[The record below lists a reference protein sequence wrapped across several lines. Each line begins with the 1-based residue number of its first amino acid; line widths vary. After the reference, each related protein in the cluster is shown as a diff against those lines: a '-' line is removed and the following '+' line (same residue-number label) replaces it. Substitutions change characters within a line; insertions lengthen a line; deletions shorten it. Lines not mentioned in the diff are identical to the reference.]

1 MPQDNSL
8 DPLMLALGNKYLE
21 SDPTPVGQKKAAVA
35 ATAERKKAELS
46 GQSYQDVLDRRI
58 NEQIAASISSV
69 APAMDEF
76 TAAREEMRGR
86 EYDTLGRPIAS
97 AIEDNV
103 RNLAGSATTLVTGTL
118 GAGLSLAGEN
128 LDPTRKIKAAGKALG
143 MDVDV
148 GPGYVAEA
156 FSDAGRAVAD
166 VGSQIQRKL
175 KSYNSWQAQLVAARA
190 AERNAKSQ
198 AKHQLSYDEAIAA
211 GGNETWEGAKK
222 FGKDLGTAAL
232 HAAEDP
238 NLLFDT
244 VVEQVPSLAGGLAA
258 RGMVGARAISIRAAE
273 FAAKA
278 GLKEATPAMLR
289 KAATEL
295 GRGPLA
301 LTTGSMEAGGAY
313 AQAVGEVLSL
323 DAKQLA
329 AQYPEV
335 LGRLKAGESL
345 TDVREDI
352 ADRVATKAA
361 MIQGLAAAGIG
372 QLSARFALTPGT
384 TSGLRETAA
393 DVVQEG
399 TEEMLQGASGALA
412 QNVSEISEGN
422 VQTKLS
428 DDVANSMGTSLVA
441 GMGMPVLTESVGT
454 AAKGAAT
461 FLENAGPI
469 TKQVFSGLGSA
480 AVGAAK
486 LSGKALGGLAK
497 MRTEFDKAGEAG
509 RQEHE
514 EAVTK
519 VTSGFAERLAQI
531 PGMEGALEALNQ
543 EGFKGLSPELQARLG
558 SLMYG
563 DTAGTEGSPGFNQ
576 LISLPKMQ
584 RLYAQIKNDDEIEQE
599 SKDALRNQL
608 IVTSRGVARAVSNLE
623 ALRDA
628 APEDQRA
635 AYDEAISLGSAVL
648 VSGAPILDA
657 EAASQI
663 SPEQLK
669 QLSENLPASPEA
681 MAQLTPVERDQ
692 VANLMTQVHTAV
704 LQNPN
709 NLTSEILQK
718 IRPLYQDMSEE
729 DVQAFDRAQ
738 ELVDQ
743 QEQYTQQWAA
753 VNAGASGKTPN
764 IVSNEIRNK
773 YFALGKGARLPS
785 MREFTSTILTAFTNG
800 QDAAAIKQLQ
810 KLQAFAQHLRAR
822 AESYDS
828 AALKQIEK
836 RATDPNAFEEQTPTG
851 FRALVGGELSDEESG
866 WVRLNQHTSR
876 RLMDAV
882 RLDATHV
889 INTYNTLL
897 RNARPEAARAAG
909 LEAVDALDV
918 PRWPAALQA
927 SGFKVAQTNNYPIPS
942 VPGSPA
948 KPAVAESSQEPV
960 QAAPVKTAPVAAPEA
975 KSSGQAEASEPVV
988 VNSDS
993 EPTEDDIEA
1002 SRAKAEQEISKG
1014 ETPSRRFMRGLKF
1027 KGTLG
1032 DQNFHLIE
1040 PVLGIELQGSNDEF
1054 TAEDFKKAFPFLS
1067 DEAAKASEKR
1077 FADGAGLG
1085 EYVEILEAIEG
1096 RKELFDRNG
1105 NLFDEKPKPAKPAV
1119 AESSQEPV
1127 QAAPAETAPTP
1138 NPEASE
1144 ERAEAPAKPKS
1155 RISPEQLARLTDEGL
1170 DRRLVPLED
1179 RRATGTATEE
1189 DNLTYRALVDELERR
1204 ETVAAA
1210 ALEAEA
1216 IADAAREEV
1225 PAGEAGP
1232 GISSPEENPAGQAS
1246 PAPADTRT
1254 LDDALDL
1261 TVDEYL
1267 AEVNPGGKELRQEDA
1282 DQLDAAGVVLPAD
1295 AKLVASDEDGVSFYE
1310 AADGVYA
1317 TVNGTPAGYIVSQD
1331 GETVNYVAPEFRK
1344 KKGDESPNL
1353 RLGTRLAEKWIQ
1365 ARPFAPSGG
1374 FSPAGRRARAA
1385 AFQNLQRARAAQRGG
1400 GTMQERFPGL
1410 TDLGEKKSLRN
1421 RFLSGFVPNL
1431 RSQSVIVRSVNGLK
1445 DLFAAMNAGAAALAQ
1460 MVPVDKISFSEA
1472 QLRGTK
1478 TFFRDLVFPLHQGLE
1493 TYLVNVGKG
1502 SVDGVKKSKMK
1513 RIFARFFEKPEF
1525 IWTRPDKAGLHY
1537 TIAGEGQDRVYHP
1550 KVLQAM
1556 ALAGSM
1562 GMARLKDSDSLVD
1575 DDTFTDMFF
1584 NGVVP
1589 QEVLELISQ
1598 GAALLS
1604 GLQTDLGESAMRYM
1618 GVQVNNSAS
1627 RTDSESVIIA
1637 MGGDILAALRE
1648 TKMLETKTIALADI
1662 AARIREERYDSMS
1675 DSQKKKFDEWSSGDL
1690 PQLHF
1695 VVPTE
1700 NAQKILSSL
1709 EENVSADTLALIL
1722 NPGEE
1727 HRAIIGAP
1735 PSERNNRK
1743 IRGVGTAASAEQ
1755 NRAANNM
1762 QKTAFKLNSPLRSF
1776 MDKMQVEPGGAVT
1789 SADAVLEWILGY
1801 DFRNSKT
1808 LNTIDAISV
1817 SGLNTGVRRTLNRVR
1832 DMFSS
1837 LDQYAANHG
1846 MRVEDVGVHWTA
1858 DVVSNGRIM
1867 YNGFSGQSDKLLRE
1881 LLTPYQDQLE
1891 LDNPQH
1897 QHWYYLTL
1905 AQAFDGVAEKVHKV
1919 NQEGIQ
1925 QRMEALLA
1933 ADGGL
1938 GPLMAKVRE
1947 IAESDSPSK
1956 AQVMELGKLM
1966 REKGFGN
1973 PSRALHALVGHV
1985 GYTNAQAAG
1994 DKTYTHRLPL
2004 ELDGITDG
2012 PINALMQFGLHG
2024 QVTPFLMMQLA
2035 QGGLYLGY
2043 AGELSSND
2051 FNSGRGKGADLYTNV
2066 SAPAM
2071 EALKK
2076 LLDGKKAYKKA
2087 ADSAYRAMVRAKLAN
2102 TKDQMK
2108 NALDLFTRAGPKGGF
2123 VQKGYGAGDGA
2134 VMASMMKEIVD
2145 KYYQEMSTAIQ
2156 KNDGVLPDA
2165 IKAEILNLF
2174 GVRMW
2179 TKGDNVTYQDFS
2191 SSPDKRYGTASLKS
2205 RLNGD
2210 LTKFKFTPQELEN
2223 ARKQFEL
2230 TVGEALVST
2239 IREHML
2245 PAIETFERLYKV
2257 TEIQVRLM
2265 QKMFQQKAKA
2275 RLEEL
2280 IASGEYS
2287 DADAL
2292 SPDEEAKI
2300 IAELEDFAPRFE
2312 VPQAQ
2317 GRGEGVMIGL
2327 KDKTNFFVPVGR
2339 TSPMTA
2345 SGLDETFSQNIRA
2358 TQFLNPGVRIAA
2370 LINIAAGD
2378 GAMMNAINQVVR
2390 NMLNV
2395 YDGLEAGVLDLSTAS
2410 SEVNQAVWNNWQY
2423 DVLGGIVSKLEK
2435 ITDRDLQEFNM
2446 GDDAETFFGELMELK
2461 ASSLRS
2467 KALRKAMSE
2476 LRVGVHHMAALQEG
2490 AYVKDG
2496 LIIPQDEVA
2505 AWLNQRADEIMREAA
2520 AIPAPVPATGNLRV
2534 VRDGAVA
2541 GQTEP
2546 KDRMT
2551 AETFLRYLD
2560 KAHLKSANPV
2570 LRFVYKT
2577 MRKYVTGDFV
2587 AHFGTE
2593 EELTA
2598 RIRAA
2603 NPGVTDIR
2611 LGKHGTYFN
2620 GQLYFIGRSIKEV
2633 PLETLV
2639 HELVHAATATQSED
2653 YYRTGGKHLS
2663 KVQREAMQDLESLA
2677 KYFVTMKYKGPGK
2690 ALFAN
2695 LQNALATAIE
2705 AGDMYTATQELMAWV
2720 LTNEQVGNAVRQ
2732 KNGAPGIK
2740 AAAMRLLQSI
2750 RKLLGLP
2757 QNLAMESFLEQV
2769 AGQFQR
2775 VVQRQVDRSVLN
2787 VPQLHASSYEQVP
2800 LFQDLDGDSTDV
2812 EHSARLAE
2820 MIERMDAMLATLPAE
2835 AVSRAQR
2842 NMAAGVITQQRA
2854 RENGMASA
2862 QAAIDA
2868 GFTFNDQELLA
2879 YKNLH
2884 AVFSALRELDSG
2896 ALTEVSK
2903 LYVQAAKELTE
2914 SDFLPE
2920 GPDGPNSADD
2930 VERASRM
2937 FNHVFLPA
2945 RVNNEMAHE
2954 VLPTF
2959 LALVMA
2965 NKQFRKNLAGIQ
2977 APSAEIS
2984 REGVDEFFRSSA
2996 IKGMDVLGAAPL
3008 RAKGLFGTALVDH
3021 LLQKILQNREE
3032 MLPRTNTYRAIQDS
3046 VNTRVHELMDR
3057 GYDLA
3062 ARITPSLSAR
3072 SDDSKFVGALRGA
3085 ANVIVTGV
3093 QGALSSNE
3101 DKAESWARALITA
3114 ANSDVL
3120 PSFMQ
3125 KLITEMVG
3133 MNGSN
3138 RDVYM
3143 HMDKVKQTVAVLR
3156 QRLLEQIPT
3165 HLKTFFEGGVTETES
3180 KTMFHALG
3188 RVDAQSLL
3196 GTFTNDQLRS
3206 LFLDQAALT
3215 QAIEQHVEGI
3225 SDEAQE
3231 LSEALG
3237 RYMVLRK
3244 NDKVSMLR
3252 RNAWAI
3258 GRATGHN
3265 EAAQVAQ
3272 IDRLVTLQAIQT
3284 LPSAQRVAMAELM
3297 GRQPTGVDAVLK
3309 TLQKAAEQEKG
3320 KAENLLESQ
3329 EGHRWNSWKG
3339 SLLSSADPRNDLVLA
3354 PIAEADK
3361 MAKLGWRLVR
3371 SYTGDSRD
3379 QVSGLAYYVTTMSG
3393 GKATFNQGALQTVE
3407 QTMGG
3412 SDALTGRTM
3421 NSSVQTMIT
3430 NPIVVQQLLQSAGN
3444 AYGEN
3449 RLLPV
3454 FNADGEIYAFERT
3467 LDPEM
3472 VRTHLR
3478 VKEDIFDSIGMWTG
3492 RTMEEVLA
3500 HRMNAELVR
3509 KMKETYDRDVANNMG
3524 DQYVDIASPRSN
3536 KVIQEAWALVP
3547 HNTRELMKETFG
3559 DRIMVRKDMVD
3570 NSIGYRSASVTDV
3583 FTGMTRLPPDV
3594 RKGLETTAFALL
3606 GKNAYK
3612 ILTVSERSWQGAV
3625 GTAKDWIVVRSGRV
3639 ALANMLGNQFSLMQ
3653 MTGMNPYRLA
3663 RIQAKKFRETETYL
3677 RNEHRIAQLAVD
3689 QAVYSDNSERMKQ
3702 LEAERLALN
3711 EANRRLSIWPLVSQG
3726 LLPTIAE
3733 GLTQQDEYTLLGDGM
3748 KWIEEK
3754 ASNLPPQILTGLKY
3768 ATISK
3773 DTALY
3778 QGLNR
3783 MVQFGDFVAK
3793 ATLYDFNTQVQKM
3806 NEFDALVDVSESFVN
3821 YNLLAG
3827 RSRDYLEQM
3836 GMTWFYNYKLRI
3848 QKIVLRNMRR
3858 NPLSFLLGGMGA
3870 EFLGADS
3877 LFSSSAPATNWTYGL
3892 GPDQITR
3899 AHEMLAWYQLTR

>member
-46 GQSYQDVLDRRI
+46 GQSYQDALDRRI

-86 EYDTLGRPIAS
+86 EYDALGRPIAS

-103 RNLAGSATTLVTGTL
+103 RNLVGSATTLVTGTL
-118 GAGLSLAGEN
+118 GAALGLTGSGIEGADEAAHTLGQAPGALQALLAGSH
-128 LDPTRKIKAAGKALG
+128 AAGPAGAFMQQAALQEIVAQPPKAKNRAGEFLQ
-143 MDVDV
+143 DV
-148 GPGYVAEA
+148 GRGT
-156 FSDAGRAVAD
+156 AD
-166 VGSQIQRKL
+166 VGAQIQRKL
-175 KSYNSWQAQLVAARA
+175 KSQNSWQAQLVADRA
-190 AERNAKSQ
+190 AKRNAKSQ
-198 AKHQLSYDEAIAA
+198 AEHQLSYDEAIAG
-211 GGNETWEGAKK
+211 GGNETWEGVKK

-258 RGMVGARAISIRAAE
+258 RGMVGARAISTRAAE
-273 FAAKA
+273 LAAKE
-278 GLKEATPAMLR
+278 GLKKATPAILR

-313 AQAVGEVLSL
+313 AQAVSEVLSL

-335 LGRLKAGESL
+335 LDRLQAGESL

-352 ADRVATKAA
+352 ADRVAMKAA
-361 MIQGLAAAGIG
+361 TIQGLAAAGIG
-372 QLSARFALTPGT
+372 LVSARFALTPGT

-428 DDVANSMGTSLVA
+428 DDVADAMGTSLVA

-469 TKQVFSGLGSA
+469 TRQVFSGLGSA
-480 AVGAAK
+480 AAGAVK

-810 KLQAFAQHLRAR
+810 KLQTFAQHLRAR

-909 LEAVDALDV
+909 LEAVDAMDV

-942 VPGSPA
+942 VPGS
-948 KPAVAESSQEPV
+948 
-960 QAAPVKTAPVAAPEA
+960 
-975 KSSGQAEASEPVV
+975 
-988 VNSDS
+988 
-993 EPTEDDIEA
+993 
-1002 SRAKAEQEISKG
+1002 
-1014 ETPSRRFMRGLKF
+1014 
-1027 KGTLG
+1027 
-1032 DQNFHLIE
+1032 
-1040 PVLGIELQGSNDEF
+1040 
-1054 TAEDFKKAFPFLS
+1054 
-1067 DEAAKASEKR
+1067 
-1077 FADGAGLG
+1077 
-1085 EYVEILEAIEG
+1085 
-1096 RKELFDRNG
+1096 
-1105 NLFDEKPKPAKPAV
+1105 PAKPAV

-1267 AEVNPGGKELRQEDA
+1267 AEVNPGGKKLSQEDA

-1344 KKGDESPNL
+1344 KKGVESPNL

-1410 TDLGEKKSLRN
+1410 TDLGEEKRLRN

-1562 GMARLKDSDSLVD
+1562 GMAELKDRDSLVD

-1584 NGVVP
+1584 NGVIP
-1589 QEVLELISQ
+1589 QEVSKLISQ

-1604 GLQTDLGESAMRYM
+1604 GLQTDLGESAMRYL

-1627 RTDSESVIIA
+1627 RTDSESVVIA

-1709 EENVSADTLALIL
+1709 EKNVSADTLALIL

-1727 HRAIIGAP
+1727 HRVIIGAP

-1776 MDKMQVEPGGAVT
+1776 MDKLQVEPGGAVT

-1801 DFRNSKT
+1801 DFRNSKS
-1808 LNTIDAISV
+1808 LNTVDAISV
-1817 SGLNTGVRRTLNRVR
+1817 SGLNEGVRRTLNRVR

-1846 MRVEDVGVHWTA
+1846 MRVEDVGAHWTA

-1891 LDNPQH
+1891 LDNPKH

-1956 AQVMELGKLM
+1956 TQVMELGKLM
-1966 REKGFGN
+1966 REKGFSN

-1985 GYTNAQAAG
+1985 GYTKAQAAG

-2076 LLDGKKAYKKA
+2076 LLDDKKAYKKA

-2134 VMASMMKEIVD
+2134 VMASMMKEIVN
-2145 KYYQEMSTAIQ
+2145 KYYEEMSTAIQ

-2165 IKAEILNLF
+2165 IKAEILSLF

-2179 TKGDNVTYQDFS
+2179 TKGDNVIYQDFS

-2210 LTKFKFTPQELEN
+2210 LTKFEFTPQELEN

-2265 QKMFQQKAKA
+2265 QKMFQQKVKA

-2292 SPDEEAKI
+2292 SPAEEAKI

-2358 TQFLNPGVRIAA
+2358 MQFLNPGVRIAA

-2378 GAMMNAINQVVR
+2378 GAMMNAINQIVR

-2435 ITDRDLQEFNM
+2435 ITDRDLQEFDM

-2740 AAAMRLLQSI
+2740 AAAKRLLQSI

-2835 AVSRAQR
+2835 AVSRAQQ
-2842 NMAAGVITQQRA
+2842 NMAAGVVTQQRA

-2903 LYVQAAKELTE
+2903 LYVQAAKELSE

-2945 RVNNEMAHE
+2945 RVGNEMAHE

-2959 LALVMA
+2959 LALAMA

-3120 PSFMQ
+3120 PSFVQ

-3156 QRLLEQIPT
+3156 QRLLKQIPT
-3165 HLKTFFEGGVTETES
+3165 YLKTFFEGGVTETES

-3206 LFLDQAALT
+3206 LFLDQTALT

-3237 RYMVLRK
+3237 RYMVLHK
-3244 NDKVSMLR
+3244 NDMVSMLR

-3339 SLLSSADPRNDLVLA
+3339 SLPSSADPRNDLVLA

-3361 MAKLGWRLVR
+3361 MAKLGWRLVQ

-3393 GKATFNQGALQTVE
+3393 GKATFNQGAMQTVE

-3492 RTMEEVLA
+3492 RTMEEILA

-3524 DQYVDIASPRSN
+3524 DQYVDIASPRSD

-3559 DRIMVRKDMVD
+3559 DRIMVRKEMVD

-3625 GTAKDWIVVRSGRV
+3625 GTVKDWIVVRSGVV

-3653 MTGMNPYRLA
+3653 MTGMDPYRLA

-3677 RNEHRIAQLAVD
+3677 RNENRIAQLAVD

-3821 YNLLAG
+3821 FTLLAG